1 MRIGK
6 IARNRNWMHLKKFFS
21 LNRMSGEDSTSHVKK
36 GRITE
41 MDGNI
46 ILGLLILSIVLFMI
60 GICRKLLSVFLKGI
74 FDSTG
79 NLS

>member
-1 MRIGK
+1 MI
-6 IARNRNWMHLKKFFS
+6 
-21 LNRMSGEDSTSHVKK
+21 HVKK